1 MGDSFSADPVV
12 LGIVALYLALML
24 YIGYRA
30 SKRIRTNEDFTLAG
44 RRLGPVLLAGTLAAT
59 EAGGGSSMGVA
70 EKAYGDWGLSA
81 GWYVLAMTI
90 TFALL
95 AILAPKLRQ
104 AAVATVPEFFRRR
117 YGEPS
122 GIITAVIMILPLI
135 GLTAIQIIASAVI
148 VSVMTG
154 LPYSLCVMVVVVVVA
169 AYSVMGGLWSVTLTD
184 IVQCFLIVAGLLAA
198 VPFALQ
204 HGGGW
209 EKIMSF
215 VPREKLSLTEGM
227 GVGTIISLIVIYVTS
242 FAVGQEAVQR
252 YYAAKDGRSAALGS
266 LYAGSIYLLFAFIPA
281 LLGVIA
287 YSMAQSGLIDGAL
300 IAQQGDKYVLP
311 LLALEVMPSWLVG
324 LVFAALI
331 SATMSSADSDLLAAG
346 SIFANDI
353 YRKWIRREAALSEL
367 LRVTRYAMILVAVLA
382 MAIALT
388 HSDSLITIL
397 MFSFTL
403 RAGGAFF
410 PYVIGHYWKKA
421 SLAGA
426 LASLAAGSATVI
438 LAERFKESFYGLE
451 PVIPGLI
458 ISLVAFVGFSS
469 LMPGKESAGQEKL
482 KSDY

>member
-30 SKRIRTNEDFTLAG
+30 SKKIRTNEDFTLAG

-117 YGEPS
+117 YGESS
-122 GIITAVIMILPLI
+122 GIITVVVMILPLI
-135 GLTAIQIIASAVI
+135 GLTVIQIIASSVI

-154 LPYSLCVMVVVVVVA
+154 LPYSLCVMLVVVVVT

-184 IVQCFLIVAGLLAA
+184 IVAGLLVA

-209 EKIMSF
+209 KKIMNF
-215 VPREKLSLTEGM
+215 VPQEKLSLTEGI

-266 LYAGSIYLLFAFIPA
+266 LYAGAIYLLFAFIPA

-287 YSMAQSGLIDGAL
+287 YSMAQSGLIDEAL

-353 YRKWIRREAALSEL
+353 YSKWIRPEAPVSEL
-367 LRVTRYAMILVAVLA
+367 LRVTRYTMILVAILA
-382 MAIALT
+382 MVIALT

-397 MFSFTL
+397 MFSFSL

-426 LASLAAGSATVI
+426 LASLAAGSLTVI
-438 LAERFKESFYGLE
+438 LAERFKESSYGLE

-458 ISLVAFVGFSS
+458 ISLVAFVSFSS
-469 LMPGKESAGQEKL
+469 LMPGKESAARET
-482 KSDY
+482 